1 MKPSQGG
8 FPAVVDESAVTPNN
22 TNGGSNFDTTRG
34 IFDPTVVGEYLSWTG
49 QKGGPLV
56 TSFNETSRSDL
67 RLYESDKNATM
78 HALFAQGAGFL
89 DTCVELLGRAMNT
102 VPSGVQLGEVVNA
115 MKVKPINVTY
125 GFSLDGKLKL
135 SGTIRVS
142 QYIYAH
148 ARSDI
153 RSFVVSGTHC
163 GGRFVSKIIDLE
175 PSEQRHCPRSRS
187 RNWHISLRTQRRRLW
202 DYDIL
207 SVLILWRYDRKCNFV
222 LRRWPIFPNQWRNF
236 HRS

>member
-8 FPAVVDESAVTPNN
+8 FPTVVDESAVTLNN

-67 RLYESDKNATM
+67 RLYESDNNATM

-142 QYIYAH
+142 
-148 ARSDI
+148 
-153 RSFVVSGTHC
+153 
-163 GGRFVSKIIDLE
+163 
-175 PSEQRHCPRSRS
+175 
-187 RNWHISLRTQRRRLW
+187 
-202 DYDIL
+202 
-207 SVLILWRYDRKCNFV
+207 
-222 LRRWPIFPNQWRNF
+222 
-236 HRS
+236 